1 MTLDYTA
8 CHFEVTPLQPASDL
22 LIAELGSLGFES
34 FEETPTGVIA
44 YINTSFWSPDLLEG
58 LAVYDYDGFSF
69 SYTINLI
76 LPVCKS
82 PATNGH
88 IGMLL
93 KFGLGVCKKSKYSN
107 NLFIICS

>member
-58 LAVYDYDGFSF
+58 LDVYDFDGFLF
-69 SYTINLI
+69 HTPQRKFL
-76 LPVCKS
+76 KK
-82 PATNGH
+82 
-88 IGMLL
+88 IGMPIGRLIFL
-93 KFGLGVCKKSKYSN
+93 PFR
-107 NLFIICS
+107 

>member
-44 YINTSFWSPDLLEG
+44 YINTSFWSPNLLEG
-58 LAVYDYDGFSF
+58 LAVYDFDGFSF
-69 SYTINLI
+69 SYTTKEIPQENWN
-76 LPVCKS
+76 
-82 PATNGH
+82 ANWEA
-88 IGMLL
+88 
-93 KFGLGVCKKSKYSN
+93 KKK
-107 NLFIICS
+107 C